1 MNIDFVN
8 PFLTSILNVLSTM
21 AMIEAATGKPFIKTD
36 QVARGDVTGLMGMAG
51 EQTKGTFA
59 ITFTE
64 PVIIEIAK
72 NMLGEEETG
81 INDTITDMVGEITNM
96 VCGGAKKILSENGYV
111 FDMAI
116 PSVVAGKNHT
126 IKHKSKKPIV
136 VVPFTT
142 GTGDFFVE
150 ICFED

>member
-1 MNIDFVN
+1 MDIKFVN
-8 PFLTSILNVLSTM
+8 PFLSSILNVLSTM
-21 AMIEAATGKPFIKTD
+21 AMIEAKTGKPSIKTD
-36 QVARGDVTGLMGMAG
+36 EIAKGDVTGLIGMAG

-64 PVIIEIAK
+64 PVILEITK

-96 VCGGAKKILSENGYV
+96 VCGGAKKELSENGYK

-116 PSVVAGKNHT
+116 PSVVAGKDHI
-126 IKHKSKKPIV
+126 IKHKSKKPII

-142 GTGDFFVE
+142 NTGEFFVE